1 MGTSSER
8 WVTVKP
14 HKHTHQTLN
23 NWACLWYTNNL
34 QGNSRG
40 NVVFLHWA
48 IAAVYSPDK
57 CVWLREWCMT
67 KHSTFNNLLSNSI
80 FSLLLSPAFPFL
92 AIIKA
97 FCPFT
102 LKSGLLPFYSL
113 IARTSRTTS
122 SNLFL
127 KDKEAFSFS
136 KFNYFYSDW
145 EWFIVEA
152 SWWDTQSFFGV
163 FLRNTQCPASS
174 QINNKKKNTNQASLV
189 RHLQLSLEWPKKDRK
204 KQDSVGTMWNLN

>member
-1 MGTSSER
+1 MIYKQSSGTAGDMLFFCIELLLQYIRLINVSDSE
-8 WVTVKP
+8 
-14 HKHTHQTLN
+14 
-23 NWACLWYTNNL
+23 
-34 QGNSRG
+34 S
-40 NVVFLHWA
+40 
-48 IAAVYSPDK
+48 D
-57 CVWLREWCMT
+57 VWLNIPL
-67 KHSTFNNLLSNSI
+67 STISCQT
-80 FSLLLSPAFPFL
+80 SLLLSPAFLFL

-97 FCPFT
+97 FCPFP

-127 KDKEAFSFS
+127 TDKEAFSFS

-152 SWWDTQSFFGV
+152 SWWDTQSVFGV

-174 QINNKKKNTNQASLV
+174 KINNNNKKKNTNQASLE
-189 RHLQLSLEWPKKDRK
+189 RQLQ
-204 KQDSVGTMWNLN
+204 